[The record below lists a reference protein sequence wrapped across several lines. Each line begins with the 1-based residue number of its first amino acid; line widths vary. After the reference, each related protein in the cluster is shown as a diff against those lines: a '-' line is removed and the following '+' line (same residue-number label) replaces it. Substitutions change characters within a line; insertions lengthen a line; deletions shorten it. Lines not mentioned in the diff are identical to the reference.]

1 MSSRVQK
8 IQKNVEAKQKLAL
21 YTLYN
26 SLVGSCIVS
35 IGKLANKTEDFMLED
50 YGKLSTD
57 EEFAKCKNVQEMCDY
72 LINRYEMADCF
83 KNSLVLIYDED
94 NLYTP
99 VVSIMDEEGYILPLD
114 RNGNYNG
121 ILAQFG
127 NKDSIQWENIY
138 E

>member
-1 MSSRVQK
+1 MSSAAK
-8 IQKNVEAKQKLAL
+8 KLEKNVENDRKLKL
-21 YTLYN
+21 YTLY
-26 SLVGSCIVS
+26 STLAGSAIVS
-35 IGKLANKTEDFMLED
+35 IGKLANKTEDFMLVD

-83 KNSLVLIYDED
+83 KNSLVLVYDED